1 MNLFQNAWQIEWEM
15 ECFTLKNHMFSISVF
30 KKLVNF
36 LRKQNIDN
44 NFLSM
49 YENSTLEKILTIFIL
64 YVFA

>member
-15 ECFTLKNHMFSISVF
+15 ERFTLKNHLFSISVL
-30 KKLVNF
+30 KILVNF

-44 NFLSM
+44 IFLSM
-49 YENSTLEKILTIFIL
+49 YENSILEKILTIFIL